1 MRNRPVAVRLPT
13 VACCRR
19 SSLRRAANNDAV
31 TASSEVA
38 PANRNP
44 CPATQPSSSSFAH
57 LLFVLDALG
66 DRFEAERFAEHHHGA
81 RELRALV
88 LLGQP
93 ADERAV
99 DLQDVDRE
107 AVQVG
112 KRRIAHAEI
121 VDREPHAERLEL
133 AEALQVDLGVVHDRA
148 LGQLDHQV
156 ARVEARDVERVAHV
170 GDQVRVLQVAAG
182 DVDRDP
188 QAVARCDRLCSMR
201 GPGGRLSTSTQ
212 RPSSTI
218 WPDSSAI
225 GMKSPGITR
234 PCSG

>member
-19 SSLRRAANNDAV
+19 SSARRAANDDAV
-31 TASSEVA
+31 TALSEA
-38 PANRNP
+38 RAGEQESLAGDAAELQQLR
-44 CPATQPSSSSFAH
+44 H

-81 RELRALV
+81 RELGPLV

-93 ADERAV
+93 ADEGAV

-107 AVQVG
+107 AMQVG

-121 VDREPHAERLEL
+121 VDREPHAQRLEL
-133 AEALQVDLGVVHDRA
+133 AEALEVDLGVVHDRA

-156 ARVEARDVERVAHV
+156 AGLEARDLERVAHV
-170 GDQVRVLQVAAG
+170 GDQVRVLQMAAG
-182 DVDRDP
+182 DVDRDA
-188 QAVARCDRLCSMR
+188 QAVAGCDGSGAMR
-201 GPGGRLSTSTQ
+201 GPGGRP
-212 RPSSTI
+212 RRAPSGR
-218 WPDSSAI
+218 A
-225 GMKSPGITR
+225 R
-234 PCSG
+234 